1 MLGLWLWMLFFK
13 IVVEVFFLLPVASF
27 FGKKSMLWFFP
38 LLQPFHICYTIIAGW
53 LGKFGKYTWKER
65 SVN

>member
-1 MLGLWLWMLFFK
+1 
-13 IVVEVFFLLPVASF
+13 VASF